1 VNGLN
6 PYVLLG
12 FQSSALARTA
22 PFALPAVADL
32 QASRPAAQPPRPLT
46 SQSALQGEPSSEDS
60 AHFMLSTAIA
70 ANAAAAFIYLHLDLW
85 LVKTTF
91 GHQTS
96 GEVHRG
102 PAVLEAEGKSAAV

>member
-1 VNGLN
+1 
-6 PYVLLG
+6 
-12 FQSSALARTA
+12 
-22 PFALPAVADL
+22 
-32 QASRPAAQPPRPLT
+32 
-46 SQSALQGEPSSEDS
+46 
-60 AHFMLSTAIA
+60 MLSTAIA